1 MTKRELL
8 VNICENPGWSPAE
21 SSDVVDRHLSELRVD
36 GWIADRLDG
45 LEATP
50 RALDAYPDFLGE
62 GELANPDAQQQQPPQ
77 PSAVPG
83 MVEDVRVRLH
93 HAHAKGPSDEAVGIL
108 EILEAILMSIDQM
121 QTEFDDYKGVVVSA
135 FTAIDAALGNFEAR
149 VTELTTELQN
159 AGIDPAKAAALS
171 ADIAQ
176 ARTDATTELAKI
188 GAADPGAAGGA
199 VAGVAGSAVTG
210 AADTA
215 GAPTDATGGGT
226 TAAVVPTEYLSTLDP
241 ATIDLSVWPLSVNE
255 TTEEP
260 PRLLYTY
267 TGDTNPGDQNGAT
280 VAGFEVYTGPTQ
292 PRPTT

>member
-1 MTKRELL
+1 
-8 VNICENPGWSPAE
+8 
-21 SSDVVDRHLSELRVD
+21 
-36 GWIADRLDG
+36 
-45 LEATP
+45 
-50 RALDAYPDFLGE
+50 
-62 GELANPDAQQQQPPQ
+62 
-77 PSAVPG
+77 
-83 MVEDVRVRLH
+83 
-93 HAHAKGPSDEAVGIL
+93 
-108 EILEAILMSIDQM
+108 MSIDQI
-121 QTEFDDYKGVVVSA
+121 QTEFDDYKTVVVSV
-135 FTAIDAALGNFEAR
+135 FDGIDKALGNFAAR

-215 GAPTDATGGGT
+215 GAPTGAADATPGGGT

-255 TTEEP
+255 TIEEP

-280 VAGFEVYTGPTQ
+280 VPGYEVYTGPTQ